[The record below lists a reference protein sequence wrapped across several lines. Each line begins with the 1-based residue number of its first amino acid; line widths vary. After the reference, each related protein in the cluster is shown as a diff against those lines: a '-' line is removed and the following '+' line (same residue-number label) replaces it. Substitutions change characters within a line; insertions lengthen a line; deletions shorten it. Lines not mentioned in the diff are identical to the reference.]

1 MKVLH
6 LSKFYP
12 PDPGGLEQVVA
23 QLAQGTARA
32 GHQVRVV
39 AATGSAWARTPGSAW
54 GRTPGHRL
62 TEPPRGN
69 VVVVRLPTRGILWS
83 QPIVPGYI
91 TAARGPADVM
101 HVHHPHPLADIA
113 ALLGPRRPMVVTHHA
128 DIRRQGPAR
137 PLYWPLVRGVLR
149 RAGAVV
155 VATGSHLGVSKELRG
170 FEGKVRVI
178 PFGVDVQRFA
188 PQPPVPRPPC
198 FPQDPAIPV
207 GLFVGRLVGYKGLH
221 VLVDAVRGTDLH
233 VVIVGGGP
241 ERVPLE
247 ARVGRLNLQRQIVF
261 AGEVSDDDLPGF
273 YRAAAYGV
281 LPSITPQEMFGVVL
295 LEALATERPV
305 ITTALPTGVREV
317 NVAGT
322 TGLEV
327 PVGDAAELRK
337 AMRRLTD
344 DATLRAKLGA
354 AGRQRVLERFTLD
367 RMIAGHL
374 ALYEELAG

>member
-1 MKVLH
+1 LRILH

-23 QLAQGTARA
+23 QLAEGAGRA
-32 GHQVRVV
+32 GHEVRVV
-39 AATGSAWARTPGSAW
+39 AATGSAWARNPGE
-54 GRTPGHRL
+54 RV
-62 TEPPRGN
+62 TEPPRHN
-69 VVVVRLPTRGILWS
+69 VALVRLPTRGIFWS
-83 QPIVPGYI
+83 QPVVPGYI
-91 TAARGPADVM
+91 AAARGPADVV
-101 HVHHPHPLADIA
+101 HVHHPHPLADLA
-113 ALLGPRRPMVVTHHA
+113 VWLGPRRPMVVTHHA

-137 PLYWPLVRGVLR
+137 PLYRPLVRGVLK
-149 RAGAVV
+149 RASAIV
-155 VATGSHLGVSKELRG
+155 VATGSHIEVSRELKG

-188 PQPPVPRPPC
+188 PQPALPRPAC
-198 FPQDPAIPV
+198 FPRDPDVPV

-241 ERVPLE
+241 ERGPLD
-247 ARVGRLNLQRQIVF
+247 ARVGRLGLEKQIVL
-261 AGEVSDDDLPGF
+261 AGEVPDDDLPAY
-273 YRAAAYGV
+273 YRSAAYTI
-281 LPSITPQEMFGVVL
+281 LPSVTPQEMFGVVL

-337 AMRRLTD
+337 AMRRLSD
-344 DATLRAKLGA
+344 DAALRARLGA
-354 AGRQRVLERFTLD
+354 SGRQRVLERFTLE

-374 ALYEELAG
+374 ALYEELAGQR